1 MLENDKKKISG
12 PLLYAI
18 IGVTVLVVAVAGSAY
33 AFFAASATDTG
44 TIKGDTLDIK
54 LGLKVEKV
62 STGTGNL
69 IPIHDGSNAAS
80 QLAKAASASSSCV
93 DDNGRTVCHIYKI
106 TISNTGGDNATV
118 NSTVALT
125 GSANL
130 KWANMSNQTT
140 VGATHAKTDT
150 TVATNASVNAGG
162 NSVQYIMVY
171 INNTGDNQTAADGG
185 TSFSG
190 VITVTAS
197 TGEAVQ
203 ATFN

>member
-69 IPIHDGSNAAS
+69 IPIHDGSNSTS

-106 TISNTGGDNATV
+106 TISNTGGD

>member
-69 IPIHDGSNAAS
+69 IPIHDGSNATS
-80 QLAKAASASSSCV
+80 QLANLV
-93 DDNGRTVCHIYKI
+93 LVLMI
-106 TISNTGGDNATV
+106 T
-118 NSTVALT
+118 
-125 GSANL
+125 
-130 KWANMSNQTT
+130 
-140 VGATHAKTDT
+140 
-150 TVATNASVNAGG
+150 
-162 NSVQYIMVY
+162 
-171 INNTGDNQTAADGG
+171 
-185 TSFSG
+185 
-190 VITVTAS
+190 
-197 TGEAVQ
+197 AVQ
-203 ATFN
+203 FVIFIR

>member
-1 MLENDKKKISG
+1 
-12 PLLYAI
+12 
-18 IGVTVLVVAVAGSAY
+18 
-33 AFFAASATDTG
+33 
-44 TIKGDTLDIK
+44 
-54 LGLKVEKV
+54 
-62 STGTGNL
+62 
-69 IPIHDGSNAAS
+69 
-80 QLAKAASASSSCV
+80 
-93 DDNGRTVCHIYKI
+93 
-106 TISNTGGDNATV
+106 
-118 NSTVALT
+118 
-125 GSANL
+125 
-130 KWANMSNQTT
+130 MSNQTT